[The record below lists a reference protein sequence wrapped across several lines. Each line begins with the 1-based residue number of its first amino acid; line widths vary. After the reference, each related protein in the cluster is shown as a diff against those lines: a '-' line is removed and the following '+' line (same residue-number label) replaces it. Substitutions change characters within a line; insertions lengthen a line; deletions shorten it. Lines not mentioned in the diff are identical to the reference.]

1 MRPCAYSYVHARI
14 TKTQYHRTGRS
25 PGWRRPPISGT
36 AQPRAQEHR
45 CRAGAVCSAVVT
57 ARFLKGI
64 LLSHASHACDHTHT
78 PIHTH
83 TLQTIETTGQLP
95 TPPACSTPLGTMVPR
110 FFAGAAEQHGK
121 TAASREQKL
130 LGNERFTPVLP
141 VVAELFVSQ
150 KFLFPEPQS
159 CPQSRLDT
167 QRCRRPTRS
176 LCDHTHSSRVIEC
189 STHLPWIKRLGEHVS
204 Q

>member
-36 AQPRAQEHR
+36 AQSRAQEHR

-83 TLQTIETTGQLP
+83 TANNRNDRSAPHTARIQH
-95 TPPACSTPLGTMVPR
+95 PPRHHREVLRRSS
-110 FFAGAAEQHGK
+110 GAARK
-121 TAASREQKL
+121 DSCTAC
-130 LGNERFTPVLP
+130 ERTAFTPCL
-141 VVAELFVSQ
+141 
-150 KFLFPEPQS
+150 
-159 CPQSRLDT
+159 R
-167 QRCRRPTRS
+167 
-176 LCDHTHSSRVIEC
+176 THSAVDTRRRWREEPT
-189 STHLPWIKRLGEHVS
+189 STL
-204 Q
+204 